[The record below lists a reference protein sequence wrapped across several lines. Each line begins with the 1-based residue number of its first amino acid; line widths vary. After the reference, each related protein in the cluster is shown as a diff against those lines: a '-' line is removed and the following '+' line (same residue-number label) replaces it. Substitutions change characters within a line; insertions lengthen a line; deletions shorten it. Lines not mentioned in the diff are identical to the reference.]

1 MRILIDETGSF
12 SGVGSPPAI
21 SMVGALIIPDSRM
34 PSLEKKY
41 SRLRST
47 FPQNNGEVKGR
58 LLDESRVAK
67 VVSLLFEHSAI
78 FEATCIDLGT
88 HSKETLEDY
97 QRKQAQGITA
107 ELTDEHPQWLKDQA
121 WQWRRDYEEL
131 SLPLVVQTEI
141 NFRLVKRII
150 EHGTMYFSQRRP
162 EELGAFNW
170 VIDAKGTGQE
180 PTKWESWW
188 SQFIM
193 PALQNRALREP
204 FKSFTFGDY
213 THMARFHGKL
223 SPFWQNKIK
232 NDKEKPAL
240 NLDRILGESIRFS
253 KDVEPGLELVD
264 IVTNATRR
272 ALLGNLQQAGWKS
285 IPALMIHTSEPHY
298 IEIISFQNE
307 KGSGTNRPYAKVLK
321 QFSKT
326 GRLMISAKFG
336 RDR

>member
-1 MRILIDETGSF
+1 MR
-12 SGVGSPPAI
+12 
-21 SMVGALIIPDSRM
+21 
-34 PSLEKKY
+34 SLERKY
-41 SRLRST
+41 VKLRPT
-47 FPQNNGEVKGR
+47 LPQDNGEVKGR
-58 LLDESRVAK
+58 LLNESQVAK

-97 QRKQAQGITA
+97 QRKQAHGITA
-107 ELTDEHPQWLKDQA
+107 ELTDEHPRWLKDQA

-170 VIDAKGTGQE
+170 VIDAKGTSQE

-188 SQFIM
+188 SNFIM
-193 PALQNRALREP
+193 PALQNRALRDP
-204 FKSFTFGDY
+204 FKSVTFGDY
-213 THMARFHGKL
+213 THMERFQGKL
-223 SPFWQNKIK
+223 SPFWQEKIK
-232 NDKEKPAL
+232 TDKDKPAM
-240 NLDRILGESIRFS
+240 NLGRILGESIRFS
-253 KDVEPGLELVD
+253 KDAEPGLELVD

-272 ALLGNLQQAGWKS
+272 ALLGNLRELGWKS
-285 IPALMIHTSEPHY
+285 IPGLMIHTSEPHY
-298 IEIISFQNE
+298 VEIISFQNE
-307 KGSGTNRPYAKVLK
+307 KGSNAGRPYAKALR

-326 GRLMISAKFG
+326 GRTMISAKF
-336 RDR
+336 DR